1 MSNQIPMGTVDVLR
15 QFNDIAIDQYGID
28 VNLYI
33 PNNMTA
39 VESNDAYLCPNDI
52 TYTEYLCQRV
62 WIEWFAKDMVKLR
75 KLGLFTEGEAPILAW
90 FKNCPE
96 VVLGSYFVIN
106 ERYIPDRYDTDRFEV
121 VDVILKNTYSGEIY
135 KTFKMAPR
143 RQK

>member
-1 MSNQIPMGTVDVLR
+1 VSNQIPVDTINVLR
-15 QFNDIAIDQYGID
+15 TFNDLAIDQYGID
-28 VNLYI
+28 VNLYV
-33 PNNMTA
+33 PNNLTA
-39 VESNDAYLCPNDI
+39 IEGNDMYTCPSDI

-75 KLGLFTEGEAPILAW
+75 KLGLFAENEAPIMAW

-96 VVLGSYFVIN
+96 VIMGSYIVVKP
-106 ERYIPDRYDTDRFEV
+106 RYIPDRYDTDRFEV
-121 VDVILKNTYSGEIY
+121 VDVILKNTYSGEVY

>member
-1 MSNQIPMGTVDVLR
+1 MSNQIPVDTVNVLR
-15 QFNDIAIDQYGID
+15 QFNDLAIDQYGID

-33 PNNMTA
+33 PNNMTT

-75 KLGLFTEGEAPILAW
+75 KLGLFTEGEAPIMAW

-96 VVLGSYFVIN
+96 VVLGSYFVID

-121 VDVILKNTYSGEIY
+121 VDVILRNTYSGEIY

>member
-52 TYTEYLCQRV
+52 TYTEYLCQKV

-106 ERYIPDRYDTDRFEV
+106 ERYIPYRYDTDRFEV
-121 VDVILKNTYSGEIY
+121 VDVILKNAYSGEIY

>member
-1 MSNQIPMGTVDVLR
+1 MSNQIPVDTVNVLR
-15 QFNDIAIDQYGID
+15 TFNDLAIDQYGID

-33 PNNMTA
+33 PNNLTA
-39 VESNDAYLCPNDI
+39 IEGNDMYTCPNDI
-52 TYTEYLCQRV
+52 NYTEYLCQKV

-96 VVLGSYFVIN
+96 IVLGTYFVIN

-121 VDVILKNTYSGEIY
+121 VDIVLRNTYSGEIY